1 VTAGYTDF
9 EFDLPDALLTHLI
22 RVLDGLQTAPLR
34 PEHLAKLPDAQGV
47 YQLFLDGELVYIGKT
62 DAEAGL
68 RKRLE
73 RHAFKI
79 QHRRNLDPERV
90 SFKAVRIFVF
100 TAIDLETQLI
110 KHYAGGGT
118 RWNNRGFGA
127 NDPARRRDR
136 TRVKATNFD
145 AIYPI
150 DLDRELGV
158 DVSDATDAGQ
168 VVSRLK
174 QVLPYTFR
182 FELEGG
188 RRPSAELAQTPV
200 NLSETAPTARAII
213 SAVVAGLPPGWQA
226 TAFLHQVILYRETVD
241 DYPDAEIL
249 ARS

>member
-1 VTAGYTDF
+1 VSSGYADF

-22 RVLDGLQTAPLR
+22 RVLDGLETAPLTAAR
-34 PEHLAKLPDAQGV
+34 LADIPDAQGV

-79 QHRRNLDPERV
+79 QHRRNLDPGQI

-110 KHYAGGGT
+110 KHYARGGT

-127 NDPARRRDR
+127 NDPGRRRDW
-136 TRVKATNFD
+136 TRVRQTNFD
-145 AIYPI
+145 AVYPI
-150 DLDRELGV
+150 DLDRDLGQDFSEAHAAS
-158 DVSDATDAGQ
+158 DV
-168 VVSRLK
+168 VVLLK
-174 QVLPYTFR
+174 QLLPYTFR
-182 FELEGG
+182 YELGSG
-188 RRPSAELAQTPV
+188 RRPALT
-200 NLSETAPTARAII
+200 LMETQVVMPREAKTARSVI
-213 SAVVAGLPPGWQA
+213 VALVKQLPPGWQA
-226 TAFLHQVILYRETVD
+226 TSFLHQIILYRERVD
-241 DYPDAEIL
+241 DYPDAIVL

>member
-1 VTAGYTDF
+1 MTAGYTDF

-22 RVLDGLQTAPLR
+22 RVLDGLETAPLTSA
-34 PEHLAKLPDAQGV
+34 HLAGVPDAQGV
-47 YQLFLDGELVYIGKT
+47 YQLLLDGEIVYIGKT

-79 QHRRNLDPERV
+79 QHRRNLDPSRV

-110 KHYAGGGT
+110 KHYASGGT

-127 NDPARRRDR
+127 NDPGRRRDM
-136 TRVKATNFD
+136 TRVKPTNFD

-150 DLDRELGV
+150 DLDWGLGI
-158 DVSDATDAGQ
+158 DFSDASTAGE
-168 VVSRLK
+168 VVARLK
-174 QVLPYTFR
+174 QALPYTFR
-182 FELEGG
+182 YELEGG
-188 RRPSAELAQTPV
+188 RRPAAELM
-200 NLSETAPTARAII
+200 ETAVNIPGTATTARTVLTALI
-213 SAVVAGLPPGWQA
+213 AQLPSGWQV
-226 TAFLHQVILYRETVD
+226 TAFLHQILLYRETVD

-249 ARS
+249 GRS

>member
-1 VTAGYTDF
+1 MSAGYTDF

-22 RVLDGLQTAPLR
+22 RVLDGLETAPLTSIR
-34 PEHLAKLPDAQGV
+34 LADIPDAQGV
-47 YQLFLDGELVYIGKT
+47 YQLFLDGDLVYIGKT

-73 RHAFKI
+73 RHAAKI
-79 QHRRNLDPERV
+79 QHRQNLDPALV

-110 KHYAGGGT
+110 KHYARGGT

-127 NDPARRRDR
+127 NDPGRRRDR
-136 TRVKATNFD
+136 TRVKETNFD

-158 DVSDATDAGQ
+158 DFSDAQDAAQ
-168 VVSRLK
+168 VVAKLK
-174 QVLPYTFR
+174 QLLPYTFR
-182 FELEGG
+182 YELEGG
-188 RRPSAELAQTPV
+188 RRPAAEL
-200 NLSETAPTARAII
+200 SGTAVTIPTDATTARRVI
-213 SAVVAGLPPGWQA
+213 VALVKQLPPGWQA
-226 TAFLHQVILYRETVD
+226 TTFLHQVILYREHVD
-241 DYPDAEIL
+241 DYPDAVVL

>member
-1 VTAGYTDF
+1 MTAGYTDF

-22 RVLDGLQTAPLR
+22 RKLDGLDAAPLTPR
-34 PEHLAKLPDAQGV
+34 HVAEIPDAQGV
-47 YQLFLDGELVYIGKT
+47 YQLLLGDEIVYIGKT

-79 QHRRNLDPERV
+79 LHRKNLDPARI

-110 KHYAGGGT
+110 RHYASTGT

-127 NDPARRRDR
+127 NDPGRRRDK
-136 TRVKATNFD
+136 TRVKPVNFD
-145 AIYPI
+145 ALYPI
-150 DLDRELGV
+150 DLDWPLEA
-158 DVSDATDAGQ
+158 DFEKATTAGE
-168 VVSRLK
+168 VVAKLK

-182 FELEGG
+182 YELESG
-188 RRPSAELAQTPV
+188 RRPAADLRETLVSIPASAR
-200 NLSETAPTARAII
+200 TAREVLLAL
-213 SAVVAGLPPGWQA
+213 VAQLPPGWQA
-226 TAFLHQVILYRETVD
+226 TAFLHQVLLYRETED
-241 DYPDAEIL
+241 DYPDAVIL